1 MSRIGPVATGCHGS
15 YGSSEFKSTTRFR
28 STIRPVGRTPDGP
41 VARQNVVS
49 MKMSGA
55 ELAALDRQRKLRGG
69 MDRSAYLRSLIR
81 QDAARIARPEGT
93 EKP

>member
-1 MSRIGPVATGCHGS
+1 
-15 YGSSEFKSTTRFR
+15 
-28 STIRPVGRTPDGP
+28 
-41 VARQNVVS
+41 

-81 QDAARIARPEGT
+81 QDAARIARPERT